1 LVFAETQKVI
11 EEAKK
16 QYVAFNNYMEYL
28 DKKIMAF
35 QQKKVEVFQEKHDL
49 KEEYTKEFM
58 KDIKERKRI
67 LILEERNIDV
77 DPSSSRNA
85 EEDYAE
91 MKELKQKLEPSLAKT
106 EQLEAKIKEL
116 QFSETRQSLLHEV
129 DVLESMFHEVEWSIV
144 KAEIYEVSQKTYAEA
159 LKTVFKTLSKQE
171 QEKHYFPKPQDKFW
185 NTLDWKPYADK
196 LYSEARNGYYESLE
210 KQKKEQEKAEWKR
223 QKQLYKELEQ
233 RKEEEKI

>member
-1 LVFAETQKVI
+1 MVFAETQKVI

-91 MKELKQKLEPSLAKT
+91 MKELKQN
-106 EQLEAKIKEL
+106 
-116 QFSETRQSLLHEV
+116 
-129 DVLESMFHEVEWSIV
+129 IV
-144 KAEIYEVSQKTYAEA
+144 A
-159 LKTVFKTLSKQE
+159 L
-171 QEKHYFPKPQDKFW
+171 P
-185 NTLDWKPYADK
+185 
-196 LYSEARNGYYESLE
+196 
-210 KQKKEQEKAEWKR
+210 
-223 QKQLYKELEQ
+223 
-233 RKEEEKI
+233 